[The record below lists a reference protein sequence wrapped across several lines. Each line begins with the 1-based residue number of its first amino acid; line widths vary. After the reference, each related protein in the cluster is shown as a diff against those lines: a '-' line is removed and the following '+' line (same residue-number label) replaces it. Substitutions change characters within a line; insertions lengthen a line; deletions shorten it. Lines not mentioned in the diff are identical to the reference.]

1 MAVGVQ
7 RRPAPASGTLTFLFT
22 DIEGSTRLW
31 EQHQHAMK
39 EALERHDAIL
49 RAAVEGSGGEV
60 VKTIGD
66 GLMAVFDSAV
76 EGLHASLTAQHAL
89 IDEPWGETGPLRVRM
104 GLHAGEAAVR
114 EGDYF
119 GPTLNRTARHVRGSW
134 RSGTALGGSRGPGRG
149 LAARRRHSA
158 GPGRAPAEGPGP
170 ARACLPAL
178 LPRTSGQLPAAGH
191 TQAPPQPSTQPSAF
205 VGRRRSWP
213 RSSVAAES
221 VRLLTLTGPGGIGKT
236 RLSLSAASKAI
247 DRFEHGVFF
256 VDLAAARDTESVL
269 AAIASAIGLEA
280 TAAESLLDELRE
292 RLRDEHVLLIL
303 DNFEQVTQA
312 ASEVAQLLW
321 DCPRLKNAGDEPR
334 GVAPPR
340 RASVRRAASLAAGR
354 RSPAGLRRWACCV

>member
-1 MAVGVQ
+1 M
-7 RRPAPASGTLTFLFT
+7 
-22 DIEGSTRLW
+22 
-31 EQHQHAMK
+31 
-39 EALERHDAIL
+39 
-49 RAAVEGSGGEV
+49 
-60 VKTIGD
+60 KTIGD

-76 EGLHASLTAQHAL
+76 EGLHASPTAQHAL

-119 GPTLNRTARHVRGSW
+119 GPTLNRTARLMSAGHGGQVLLSAAAA
-134 RSGTALGGSRGPGRG
+134 ALVVDSLPDGATLQDLGEHQLKGLGRPERVYQLSYPG
-149 LAARRRHSA
+149 LPASFPPLVTPRRHRS
-158 GPGRAPAEGPGP
+158 R
-170 ARACLPAL
+170 LPDHAV
-178 LPRTSGQLPAAGH
+178 AAGE
-191 TQAPPQPSTQPSAF
+191 TELAEIEECL
-205 VGRRRSWP
+205 
-213 RSSVAAES
+213 AAES

-269 AAIASAIGLEA
+269 AAIANAIGLEA

-292 RLRDEHVLLIL
+292 RLRDEHVPIL

-312 ASEVAQLLW
+312 ASGGRALLGL
-321 DCPRLKNAGDEPR
+321 PTAKVGDEPR